1 MDSHHTRVIGFSAIR
16 MSLQGLWPVLTLS
29 FVVALSGA
37 IMPGPLFTYT
47 IAKTVQ
53 APRRGFL
60 VGLWVTL
67 GHAALEALLI
77 VGLLAGLSE
86 LLHNRV
92 IIWIVG
98 GLGSLLLLYMGVGL
112 LRDAIRGRVPELS
125 AGGAAAR
132 AGEASADEGPA
143 GGTGL
148 QRLPSAVGGV
158 LVSMSNPYWWIW
170 WATVGSAFMVQYRIG
185 WGTWPLLAAF
195 FLGHEAG
202 DLAWYLTISSLLHWG
217 RRRISAR
224 LYLGILAACGVF
236 IIAFAVY
243 LAVSIARR

>member
-1 MDSHHTRVIGFSAIR
+1 
-16 MSLQGLWPVLTLS
+16 MSFQGLWPVLTLS

-37 IMPGPLFTYT
+37 VMPGPLFTYT

-92 IIWIVG
+92 MIWVVG

-125 AGGAAAR
+125 AGGMSAQ
-132 AGEASADEGPA
+132 AGSAKAGP
-143 GGTGL
+143 TGL
-148 QRLPSAVGGV
+148 QRLPSAAGGV
-158 LVSMSNPYWWIW
+158 LISMSNPYWWIW

-217 RRRISAR
+217 KRRISPR
-224 LYLGILAACGVF
+224 LYLGILFACGVF

>member
-1 MDSHHTRVIGFSAIR
+1 M
-16 MSLQGLWPVLTLS
+16 LVLLLS

-37 IMPGPLFTYT
+37 VMPGPLFTYT

-53 APRRGFL
+53 SGRRGFL

-92 IIWIVG
+92 VIWVVG
-98 GLGSLLLLYMGVGL
+98 GLGCALLLYMGVGL
-112 LRDAIRGRVPELS
+112 LWDVIRRRVPELS
-125 AGGAAAR
+125 PAPDARGQGPGAAA
-132 AGEASADEGPA
+132 
-143 GGTGL
+143 GTGL
-148 QRLPSAVGGV
+148 QRLPPAIGGV
-158 LVSMSNPYWWIW
+158 LISMSNPYWWIW

-185 WGTWPLLAAF
+185 LGTWPLLVAF
-195 FLGHEAG
+195 FVGHEAG
-202 DLAWYLTISSLLHWG
+202 DLAWYLSVSSLLHFG
-217 RRRISAR
+217 KRRLSPR

-236 IIAFAVY
+236 IIAFAIY

>member
-1 MDSHHTRVIGFSAIR
+1 
-16 MSLQGLWPVLTLS
+16 MSLHGLWPVLTLS

-37 IMPGPLFTYT
+37 VMPGPLFTYT

-53 APRRGFL
+53 SRRRGFL
-60 VGLWVTL
+60 VGLWVSL

-86 LLHNRV
+86 LLHKRMV
-92 IIWIVG
+92 IWAVG
-98 GLGSLLLLYMGVGL
+98 GLGSALLLYMGVGL
-112 LRDAIRGRVPELS
+112 LRDAIRRRVPELTAGGESAS
-125 AGGAAAR
+125 AGGAP
-132 AGEASADEGPA
+132 PA
-143 GGTGL
+143 GL
-148 QRLPSAVGGV
+148 QRLPSVVGGV

-217 RRRISAR
+217 KRRLSTRF
-224 LYLGILAACGVF
+224 YLGILAACGVF

-243 LAVSIARR
+243 LAVSIGRQ

>member
-1 MDSHHTRVIGFSAIR
+1 
-16 MSLQGLWPVLTLS
+16 MSFHGLWPVLTLS

-37 IMPGPLFTYT
+37 VMPGPLFTYT

-67 GHAALEALLI
+67 GHAALEAVLI

-92 IIWIVG
+92 VIWVVG
-98 GLGSLLLLYMGVGL
+98 GLGSLLLLYMGAGL
-112 LRDAIRGRVPELS
+112 LRDAIRGRVPELAPGGAQVS
-125 AGGAAAR
+125 GGAAA
-132 AGEASADEGPA
+132 A
-143 GGTGL
+143 GTGL

-185 WGTWPLLAAF
+185 WGSWPLLAAF

-217 RRRISAR
+217 KRRISPR
-224 LYLGILAACGVF
+224 FYLGILAACGVF

>member
-1 MDSHHTRVIGFSAIR
+1 
-16 MSLQGLWPVLTLS
+16 MSFYGLWPVLTLS

-37 IMPGPLFTYT
+37 VMPGPLFTYT

-60 VGLWVTL
+60 VGLWVSL

-86 LLHNRV
+86 LLHYRLV
-92 IIWIVG
+92 IWVVG

-112 LRDAIRGRVPELS
+112 LRDAIRGRVPQLAADGAPS
-125 AGGAAAR
+125 A
-132 AGEASADEGPA
+132 ADGP
-143 GGTGL
+143 TGL
-148 QRLPSAVGGV
+148 QRLPSALGGV

-185 WGTWPLLAAF
+185 WGTWPLLIAF

-217 RRRISAR
+217 RRRISPR
-224 LYLGILAACGVF
+224 LYLGILAVCGVF

>member
-1 MDSHHTRVIGFSAIR
+1 MSSA
-16 MSLQGLWPVLTLS
+16 GLWPVLTLS

-37 IMPGPLFTYT
+37 LMPGPLFTYT

-67 GHAALEALLI
+67 GHAGLEALLI

-86 LLHNRV
+86 LLHLRLV
-92 IIWIVG
+92 IWAVG

-112 LRDAIRGRVPELS
+112 LRDAIRGRMPQL
-125 AGGAAAR
+125 AHGGEPGNPTAEPAAASPK
-132 AGEASADEGPA
+132 A
-143 GGTGL
+143 TGL
-148 QRLPSAVGGV
+148 QRLPSIIGGV

-202 DLAWYLTISSLLHWG
+202 DLSWYLTVSSLLHWG
-217 RRRISAR
+217 RRRISPV
-224 LYLGILAACGVF
+224 LYRGILAACGVF
-236 IIAFAVY
+236 LIAFAIY

>member
-1 MDSHHTRVIGFSAIR
+1 
-16 MSLQGLWPVLTLS
+16 MSFHGLWPVLTLS

-37 IMPGPLFTYT
+37 VMPGPLFTYT

-67 GHAALEALLI
+67 GHAALEAVLI

-92 IIWIVG
+92 IIWVVG
-98 GLGSLLLLYMGVGL
+98 GLGSALLLYLGVGL
-112 LRDAIRGRVPELS
+112 LRDAVRRRVPEL
-125 AGGAAAR
+125 AADGAAA
-132 AGEASADEGPA
+132 A
-143 GGTGL
+143 GTGL
-148 QRLPSAVGGV
+148 QRLPSVVGGM

-185 WGTWPLLAAF
+185 LGTWPLLVAF
-195 FLGHEAG
+195 FIGHEAE
-202 DLAWYLTISSLLHWG
+202 DLAWYLSVSSLLHFG
-217 RRRISAR
+217 KRRLSPR

-236 IIAFAVY
+236 IIAFAIY

>member
-1 MDSHHTRVIGFSAIR
+1 
-16 MSLQGLWPVLTLS
+16 MSFVGLWPVLTLS

-37 IMPGPLFTYT
+37 LMPGPLFTYT

-60 VGLWVTL
+60 VGLWVSL

-86 LLHNRV
+86 LLRLRLV
-92 IIWIVG
+92 IWIVG
-98 GLGSLLLLYMGVGL
+98 GLGSILLLYMGVGL
-112 LRDAIRGRVPELS
+112 LRDAIRGRLPDLAPGAVSPT
-125 AGGAAAR
+125 AG
-132 AGEASADEGPA
+132 
-143 GGTGL
+143 GL

-185 WGTWPLLAAF
+185 WGSWPLLAAF
-195 FLGHEAG
+195 FLGHETG
-202 DLAWYLTISSLLHWG
+202 DLAWYLTVSSLLHWG
-217 RRRISAR
+217 RRRISPR
-224 LYLGILAACGVF
+224 LYRGILAACGVF
-236 IIAFAVY
+236 LIAFAAY
-243 LAVSIARR
+243 LAVSIARRRG

>member
-1 MDSHHTRVIGFSAIR
+1 M
-16 MSLQGLWPVLTLS
+16 LVLLLS

-37 IMPGPLFTYT
+37 VMPGPLFTYT

-53 APRRGFL
+53 SGRRGFL

-92 IIWIVG
+92 VIWVVG
-98 GLGSLLLLYMGVGL
+98 GLGAGLLLYMGVGL
-112 LRDAIRGRVPELS
+112 LRDVVRRRVPELS
-125 AGGAAAR
+125 PASGAH
-132 AGEASADEGPA
+132 GEARSAP

-148 QRLPSAVGGV
+148 QRLPPAIGGV

-170 WATVGSAFMVQYRIG
+170 WATVGSAFMVQYGIG

-202 DLAWYLTISSLLHWG
+202 DLAWYLTVSCLLHWG
-217 RRRISAR
+217 KRRISPR
-224 LYLGILAACGVF
+224 FYVGILAACGVF
-236 IIAFAVY
+236 VIAFAVF
-243 LAVSIARR
+243 LAVSLARRF

>member
-1 MDSHHTRVIGFSAIR
+1 
-16 MSLQGLWPVLTLS
+16 MSFHGLWPVLTLS

-37 IMPGPLFTYT
+37 VMPGPLFTYT

-67 GHAALEALLI
+67 GHAALEAVLI

-92 IIWIVG
+92 IIWVVG
-98 GLGSLLLLYMGVGL
+98 GLGSLLLLYMGAGL
-112 LRDAIRGRVPELS
+112 LRDAIRGRVPEL
-125 AGGAAAR
+125 APGGAQATGGAA
-132 AGEASADEGPA
+132 
-143 GGTGL
+143 GTGL

-217 RRRISAR
+217 KRRISPR
-224 LYLGILAACGVF
+224 FYLGILAACGVF

>member
-1 MDSHHTRVIGFSAIR
+1 MNIH
-16 MSLQGLWPVLTLS
+16 GLWPVLTLS

-37 IMPGPLFTYT
+37 VMPGPLFTYT

-53 APRRGFL
+53 ARRRGFL
-60 VGLWVTL
+60 VGLWVSL

-77 VGLLAGLSE
+77 AGLLAGLSE
-86 LLHNRV
+86 LLHHRV
-92 IIWIVG
+92 VIWVVG

-112 LRDAIRGRVPELS
+112 LRDAIRGRVPELA
-125 AGGAAAR
+125 AGGAQAGMTQQAAV
-132 AGEASADEGPA
+132 APA
-143 GGTGL
+143 GGL

-170 WATVGSAFMVQYRIG
+170 WATVGSAFMIQYRIG

-202 DLAWYLTISSLLHWG
+202 DLAWYLTVSSLLHWG
-217 RRRISAR
+217 RRRISPR
-224 LYLGILAACGVF
+224 LYLGILAACGIF

-243 LAVSIARR
+243 LAVSMARR

>member
-16 MSLQGLWPVLTLS
+16 MSSQGLWPVLTLS

-37 IMPGPLFTYT
+37 LMPGPLFTYT

-60 VGLWVTL
+60 VGLWVSL

-86 LLHNRV
+86 LLHHRLV
-92 IIWIVG
+92 IWVVG

-112 LRDAIRGRVPELS
+112 MRDAIRGRVPEVS
-125 AGGAAAR
+125 AGGSPDR
-132 AGEASADEGPA
+132 AGAAQAGAS
-143 GGTGL
+143 GL
-148 QRLPSAVGGV
+148 QRLPSVVGGV

-170 WATVGSAFMVQYRIG
+170 WATVGSAFMMQYRIG
-185 WGTWPLLAAF
+185 WGSWPLLAAF

-202 DLAWYLTISSLLHWG
+202 DMAWYLTVSSLLHWG
-217 RRRISAR
+217 RRRIAR
-224 LYLGILAACGVF
+224 PFFRGILAACGLF

>member
-1 MDSHHTRVIGFSAIR
+1 
-16 MSLQGLWPVLTLS
+16 MSFHGLWPVLTLS

-37 IMPGPLFTYT
+37 VMPGPLFTYT

-60 VGLWVTL
+60 VGLWVSL
-67 GHAALEALLI
+67 GHAALEAVLI
-77 VGLLAGLSE
+77 VGLLTGLSE

-92 IIWIVG
+92 IIWVVG
-98 GLGSLLLLYMGVGL
+98 GLGSLLLLYMGAGL
-112 LRDAIRGRVPELS
+112 LRDAIRGRVPELAPS
-125 AGGAAAR
+125 GAQATGGAAA
-132 AGEASADEGPA
+132 A
-143 GGTGL
+143 GTGL

-217 RRRISAR
+217 KRRISPR
-224 LYLGILAACGVF
+224 FYLGILAACGVF